1 MRWLRYLH
9 KPWLHFLVLGSVF
22 YQIQITVFPEPKTV
36 IGPLS
41 ESVHNALQQQWLT
54 RFGNLPT
61 AKQKTKM
68 IADELDRDLLFQRA
82 LELDLHL
89 HDSIVFDQLIRNMR
103 FLDADTE
110 KTSTELFQV
119 ALDMRLHLG
128 DEVVK
133 RRLIEKMKQRLL
145 TINPPIEVTET
156 QIAAEFTARK
166 HEFYRSPRYSFAHV
180 FINPQ
185 RKAELDPVIK
195 TIQDQRLTARA
206 ARYLS
211 SPFMSGYEFQ
221 AQTTEQLTRNFGV
234 LFISDLTKL
243 GPVVGQWYGPI
254 RSSFGWHYIWISAI
268 EQGRDARLDEVTR
281 QLRYSLEVSARERAL
296 QTAMAALRSE
306 YEVRQ

>member
-1 MRWLRYLH
+1 LKARLNR
-9 KPWLHFLVLGSVF
+9 PWLHFLIVGVVF
-22 YQIQITVFPEPKTV
+22 YQVQAIVFPEPKTV

-82 LELDLHL
+82 LELHLHL

-103 FLDADTE
+103 FLDADTK

-156 QIAAEFTARK
+156 QIAAEFIARK

-180 FINPQ
+180 FISSE
-185 RKAELDPVIK
+185 REAELKSVIK
-195 TIQDQRLTARA
+195 TIQDQRLTART

-221 AQTTEQLTRNFGV
+221 AQTAEQLTRNFGV

-254 RSSFGWHYIWISAI
+254 RSSFGWHYLWISAI